1 MKKTN
6 DYYGILYAG
15 IAMNEKN
22 RRLLW
27 DLICGYCNEWKKPT
41 TIMGSYAGIVMN
53 EKNQRLLWDFICG
66 YCNVCIK
73 SVVIKGTICGYCI
86 YEMALWN
93 L

>member
-1 MKKTN
+1 
-6 DYYGILYAG
+6 
-15 IAMNEKN
+15 
-22 RRLLW
+22 
-27 DLICGYCNEWKKPT
+27 
-41 TIMGSYAGIVMN
+41 MGSYAGIVMN